1 MNYNLKPRH
10 TEMVYYLVVI
20 VIDVFPS
27 LLTSLS
33 LLPIIATH
41 TVY

>member
-1 MNYNLKPRH
+1 MKYTSKPRH

-27 LLTSLS
+27 ILTSLS
-33 LLPIIATH
+33 LLPIIAIH